1 MLLGRYLLRR
11 LLLAGP
17 TLLGVLFITFALT
30 RIIPGNPIDRMVGFF
45 VSDERRA
52 EIMREHGLDQPYHIQ
67 FVRYLGGLVR
77 GDLGTSFLT
86 SRPVVDDLRQRF
98 PATLELTVCAMTIAV
113 LAAVPLG
120 VASAVRKDSWV
131 DHLGRVLS
139 VIGVSVPVFW
149 FGLVLVYL
157 FFFKLGIAPPP
168 IGRLEPSVV
177 APPVVT
183 GLVTIDA
190 LMARNLPAL
199 WSGLRVLTLPAFV
212 LGFAAM
218 APLARMA
225 RSGMVEALDSPYVRA
240 ARALGLPARTV
251 VMRHALKNALL
262 PVVTMIAVVFGYQLG
277 GVVLIESIFSWP
289 GLGQYAFNA
298 AANADF
304 PAIQGFILYATTIY
318 ILLFLVVD
326 LLYSVL
332 DRRVRY
338 Q

>member
-52 EIMREHGLDQPYHIQ
+52 EIMREHGLDQSYDKQ
-67 FVRYLGGLVR
+67 FVRYLGGLLR

-120 VASAVRKDSWV
+120 VASAAWKDSWV

-168 IGRLEPSVV
+168 IGRLELSVV

-199 WSGLRVLTLPAFV
+199 WSGLRVLALPAFV

-240 ARALGLPARTV
+240 ARAMGLPARTV
-251 VMRHALKNALL
+251 VVRHALKNALL

-326 LLYSVL
+326 VLYGVL
-332 DRRVRY
+332 DHRVRY

>member
-1 MLLGRYLLRR
+1 MRLGRYLLRR

-120 VASAVRKDSWV
+120 VASAVWKDSWV

>member
-1 MLLGRYLLRR
+1 VLLGRYLLRR

-52 EIMREHGLDQPYHIQ
+52 EIMREHGLDQSYDKQ
-67 FVRYLGGLVR
+67 FVRYLGGLLR

-120 VASAVRKDSWV
+120 VASAAWKDSWV

-168 IGRLEPSVV
+168 IGRLELSVV

-199 WSGLRVLTLPAFV
+199 WSGLRVLALPSFV

-240 ARALGLPARTV
+240 ARAMGLPARTV
-251 VMRHALKNALL
+251 VVRHALKNALL

-326 LLYSVL
+326 VLYSVL

>member
-52 EIMREHGLDQPYHIQ
+52 EIMREHGLDQPYRIQ

-120 VASAVRKDSWV
+120 VASAVWKDSWV

-225 RSGMVEALDSPYVRA
+225 RSGMVEALDSPYIRA

-332 DRRVRY
+332 DPRVRY